1 MGLGGR
7 STGGKPPAPTP
18 ELDGG
23 GDPSPQDLS
32 APGTYG
38 PDDPGGGPWIE
49 AYGSRL
55 WYNPERM
62 APSYGSTVANETI
75 DRPWTDV
82 LNHWHAIELDLDAN
96 GHDIESGL
104 LEARTWRWLKLRI
117 DHYAS
122 TPGTNLWDALHP
134 KAV

>member
-1 MGLGGR
+1 MGVGWWCA
-7 STGGKPPAPTP
+7 GGKSPAPTP
-18 ELDGG
+18 EPIESGG
-23 GDPSPQDLS
+23 ETVPQDLS

-38 PDDPGGGPWIE
+38 PDDPGGGPYDE
-49 AYGSRL
+49 VTGVRD
-55 WYNPERM
+55 WYNATPGKTPVDE
-62 APSYGSTVANETI
+62 TVN
-75 DRPWTDV
+75 RPWTDV